1 MDSSPLSSG
10 LLPFSFL
17 FLFCFVYRTNTCMSY
32 RINQLDKIWK
42 VVVLL
47 LYFFFCYLVNI
58 KKSLET
64 LLGFFLNSFFACF
77 ISWQRYVDYK
87 RVNMDSRHGK
97 VQLFAA
103 SIVLFYS
110 SQNSPPLSIWIA
122 SVADTSPCQS
132 LLVFSRF
139 STLKSLKCV
148 HNDNVQYYW
157 KEVDRRK

>member
-58 KKSLET
+58 KKKF
-64 LLGFFLNSFFACF
+64 GNFACF
-77 ISWQRYVDYK
+77 FLLVSLAGK
-87 RVNMDSRHGK
+87 VNMNYRHGK
-97 VQLFAA
+97 VYLAA
-103 SIVLFYS
+103 LCPFIQAKTDLC
-110 SQNSPPLSIWIA
+110 PKKSIW
-122 SVADTSPCQS
+122 TSTSFGTQ
-132 LLVFSRF
+132 LKAMFALKRFEHLVLNYVLIS
-139 STLKSLKCV
+139 
-148 HNDNVQYYW
+148 
-157 KEVDRRK
+157 

>member
-58 KKSLET
+58 KKKFGNFT
-64 LLGFFLNSFFACF
+64 CFFFACF
-77 ISWQRYVDYK
+77 ISWQ
-87 RVNMDSRHGK
+87 GK
-97 VQLFAA
+97 HEFPTWESLFGG
-103 SIVLFYS
+103 IVLFYS
-110 SQNSPPLSIWIA
+110 SQNRLVPPPSPSH
-122 SVADTSPCQS
+122 SNCFSCRRQS
-132 LLVFSRF
+132 LLVL
-139 STLKSLKCV
+139 TGI
-148 HNDNVQYYW
+148 
-157 KEVDRRK
+157 

>member
-64 LLGFFLNSFFACF
+64 LLGFLLVSFTG
-77 ISWQRYVDYK
+77 K
-87 RVNMDSRHGK
+87 VNMNYRHWK
-97 VQLFAA
+97 VYLAA
-103 SIVLFYS
+103 LCPFIQAKTDLC
-110 SQNSPPLSIWIA
+110 PPL
-122 SVADTSPCQS
+122 PLPFE
-132 LLVFSRF
+132 LLLLPTPVL
-139 STLKSLKCV
+139 TGI
-148 HNDNVQYYW
+148 
-157 KEVDRRK
+157 

>member
-58 KKSLET
+58 KKKF
-64 LLGFFLNSFFACF
+64 GNFACFFFNSFFACF

-110 SQNSPPLSIWIA
+110 SQNSPPPFQFELLLLLTPVLI
-122 SVADTSPCQS
+122 SPFWY
-132 LLVFSRF
+132 LAVLV
-139 STLKSLKCV
+139 
-148 HNDNVQYYW
+148 H
-157 KEVDRRK
+157 

>member
-58 KKSLET
+58 KKKF
-64 LLGFFLNSFFACF
+64 GNFACFFACF
-77 ISWQRYVDYK
+77 IYWQ
-87 RVNMDSRHGK
+87 GK
-97 VQLFAA
+97 HELPTLESLFGG
-103 SIVLFYS
+103 IVLFYS
-110 SQNSPPLSIWIA
+110 SQNRPPSPQFELLLLPTPFP
-122 SVADTSPCQS
+122 VSPYWY
-132 LLVFSRF
+132 LDLVQEKALC
-139 STLKSLKCV
+139 T
-148 HNDNVQYYW
+148 
-157 KEVDRRK
+157 

>member
-58 KKSLET
+58 KKKF
-64 LLGFFLNSFFACF
+64 GNFACF
-77 ISWQRYVDYK
+77 LLVSLAGK
-87 RVNMDSRHGK
+87 VNMNSRHGK
-97 VQLFAA
+97 VYLAA
-103 SIVLFYS
+103 LCPFIQAKTDLCPP
-110 SQNSPPLSIWIA
+110 SPSH
-122 SVADTSPCQS
+122 SNCFSCRRQS

-139 STLKSLKCV
+139 STLKSLKCAR
-148 HNDNVQYYW
+148 N
-157 KEVDRRK
+157 K

>member
-58 KKSLET
+58 KKKF
-64 LLGFFLNSFFACF
+64 GNFAWFFFFFACF
-77 ISWQRYVDYK
+77 ISWQ
-87 RVNMDSRHGK
+87 GK
-97 VQLFAA
+97 HEFPTWESLFGG
-103 SIVLFYS
+103 IMPFYS
-110 SQNSPPLSIWIA
+110 CAPPPPPILNCFS
-122 SVADTSPCQS
+122 CRHQS
-132 LLVFSRF
+132 LLVFRS
-139 STLKSLKCV
+139 STIKSFKYAR
-148 HNDNVQYYW
+148 N
-157 KEVDRRK
+157 K

>member
-58 KKSLET
+58 KKKF
-64 LLGFFLNSFFACF
+64 GNFACF
-77 ISWQRYVDYK
+77 LLVSLAGK
-87 RVNMDSRHGK
+87 VNMNSRHGN
-97 VQLFAA
+97 FGG
-103 SIVLFYS
+103 IMPFYS
-110 SQNSPPLSIWIA
+110 SQNRLVAPPPPPPNLNCFS
-122 SVADTSPCQS
+122 CRHQS
-132 LLVFSRF
+132 LLVFRS
-139 STLKSLKCV
+139 STIKSFKCAR
-148 HNDNVQYYW
+148 N
-157 KEVDRRK
+157 K

>member
-58 KKSLET
+58 KKKFGNFT
-64 LLGFFLNSFFACF
+64 WFFFLLVSLAG
-77 ISWQRYVDYK
+77 K
-87 RVNMDSRHGK
+87 VNMDSGHGK
-97 VQLFAA
+97 VYLAA
-103 SIVLFYS
+103 LYS
-110 SQNSPPLSIWIA
+110 FIQSKTDPFPPIWIA
-122 SVADTSPCQS
+122 SLADTIPCKS
-132 LLVFSRF
+132 LLVFRS
-139 STLKSLKCV
+139 STIKSFKCAR
-148 HNDNVQYYW
+148 N
-157 KEVDRRK
+157 K

>member
-58 KKSLET
+58 KKKF
-64 LLGFFLNSFFACF
+64 GNFACFFFFACF
-77 ISWQRYVDYK
+77 ISWQGK
-87 RVNMDSRHGK
+87 HEFPTWEFWRHYAL
-97 VQLFAA
+97 LFKPKMNCF
-103 SIVLFYS
+103 S
-110 SQNSPPLSIWIA
+110 
-122 SVADTSPCQS
+122 CRHQS
-132 LLVFSRF
+132 LLVFRS
-139 STLKSLKCV
+139 STIKSF
-148 HNDNVQYYW
+148 
-157 KEVDRRK
+157 

>member
-58 KKSLET
+58 KKKFGNFT
-64 LLGFFLNSFFACF
+64 CFFFLLVSLAG
-77 ISWQRYVDYK
+77 K
-87 RVNMDSRHGK
+87 VNMNSRHGK
-97 VQLFAA
+97 VYLAA
-103 SIVLFYS
+103 LCSFIQVKTDLCAPPPTQFELLLLPTPVLLSPYLYS
-110 SQNSPPLSIWIA
+110 K
-122 SVADTSPCQS
+122 D
-132 LLVFSRF
+132 
-139 STLKSLKCV
+139 
-148 HNDNVQYYW
+148 
-157 KEVDRRK
+157 